1 MLAIAGV
8 ETPQLEEFDGFVQKL
23 PDEDVLDYSVRRDGQ
38 VLTVAGPH
46 PYPPIVSSLTPGS
59 AAMDIDMKV
68 GDVIQSVDGEP
79 VATFAELRDIVGES
93 DGAPMLLKV
102 WRDGQVID
110 FTLAPRRMDLPTQ
123 EGGFE
128 TRWLIGISGGMVFAP
143 QTASPGVLA
152 SIAYGADQTWYIIT
166 SSISGLTHV
175 ISGAISSC
183 NIRGPIGIAQTS
195 GEIASQGLTSFIWF
209 IAVLSTA
216 VGLLNLFPVPVLD
229 GGHLVFHAYE
239 AVTGKPPSDNALR
252 VLMAIGL
259 ALLLTL
265 MGFALMNDL
274 TCP

>member
-1 MLAIAGV
+1 MFWTI
-8 ETPQLEEFDGFVQKL
+8 P
-23 PDEDVLDYSVRRDGQ
+23 S
-38 VLTVAGPH
+38 
-46 PYPPIVSSLTPGS
+46 YPPIVSSLTPGS